1 MSNNQKT
8 HYAGRYLG
16 MRERDG
22 WEYTYRT
29 NASGVVVL
37 VPVTDNHELV
47 LVEQYRIP
55 VESAVLE
62 LPAGLVGDT
71 GDKDEPLVL
80 AARRELLEETG
91 FQAEHLEELMTSP
104 SSPGLTDEMI
114 TIYYASGL
122 RRTGEGGGDDSE
134 DITVHIVKLDEVAAW
149 LETRKQA
156 GLMVDPKIYSGLFWA
171 SQRT

>member
-1 MSNNQKT
+1 MPDNSKI

-37 VPVTDNHELV
+37 VPITDNDELV
-47 LVEQYRIP
+47 LVEQYRLP
-55 VESAVLE
+55 VESTVLE

-71 GDKDEPLVL
+71 DDKDEPIIL

-91 FQAEHLEELMTSP
+91 FEARHLEELMTSP

-122 RRTGEGGGDDSE
+122 HRSGPGGGDASE
-134 DITVHIVKLDEVAAW
+134 DITVHVVKLDEAAQW
-149 LETRKQA
+149 LETRKQE
-156 GLMVDPKIYSGLFWA
+156 GIMIDPKIYAGLYWA
-171 SQRT
+171 HQRT